1 MDRERWD
8 NCELWKRSAAKVF
21 RPEKAELAD
30 RSKDM
35 LAFFGLVRKLFFSQ
49 YTYQQ
54 DLTSCLP
61 ASWNVRRASKILP
74 QTQFISE

>member
-35 LAFFGLVRKLFFSQ
+35 FG
-49 YTYQQ
+49 
-54 DLTSCLP
+54 
-61 ASWNVRRASKILP
+61 ILWLGP
-74 QTQFISE
+74 